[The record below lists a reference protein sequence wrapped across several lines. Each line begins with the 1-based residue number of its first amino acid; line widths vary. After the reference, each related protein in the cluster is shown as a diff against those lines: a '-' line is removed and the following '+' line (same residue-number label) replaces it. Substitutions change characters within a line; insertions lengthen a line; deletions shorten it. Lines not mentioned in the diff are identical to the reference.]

1 MDANTNTLELDNL
14 IVRGIMQV
22 YELLVNKIYATN
34 GSFWI
39 TDSFEVSTVNDLY
52 YIDCAEQLIY
62 KSSDTSNPVELKT
75 SNLI

>member
-52 YIDCAEQLIY
+52 YIDCENQKIY
-62 KSSDTSNPVELKT
+62 KYNDTSNPVELKA